1 MAFLAYLAVGSVE
14 SLASELGS
22 RREPEGMTG
31 VNEGHLMSK
40 SKFRGAMLAT
50 AVGVM
55 FLVRPALG
63 DNSGQSQAPSSSQKQ
78 SQVKCVG
85 GNSCKGQSACMSAS
99 NSCSGQNACK
109 GKGYVMATNAQECG
123 QKGGHVEKN

>member
-1 MAFLAYLAVGSVE
+1 MGK
-14 SLASELGS
+14 
-22 RREPEGMTG
+22 T
-31 VNEGHLMSK
+31 
-40 SKFRGAMLAT
+40 KFTGAMLAT

-55 FLVRPALG
+55 FLVRPALA
-63 DNSGQSQAPSSSQKQ
+63 DNSSQGQAQSSSQAQ

-99 NSCSGQNACK
+99 NSCMGQNACK
-109 GKGYVMATNAQECG
+109 GKGYVMATNAQECA